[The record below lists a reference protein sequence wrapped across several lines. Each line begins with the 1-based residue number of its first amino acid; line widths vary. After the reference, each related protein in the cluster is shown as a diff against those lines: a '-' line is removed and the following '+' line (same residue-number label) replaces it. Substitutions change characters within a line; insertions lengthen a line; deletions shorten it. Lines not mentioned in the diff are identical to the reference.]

1 MHLLSSPSPG
11 PSHCP
16 LRFLPRRPPCYKIQL
31 NTIHSLFSNP
41 SKTILKYYSATLGV
55 TRWFAEFQKVI
66 SEQFKSLK
74 MEKNW
79 ERFAK
84 VFDNRLMFANNTNY
98 ESFFLKKEKWVL
110 PYYWL
115 PNRTYH
121 KSLVFYKLFFSTKSG
136 QFGTIYFPWK
146 ILQIGWNLKSY
157 ISGAKLAK
165 KMAIK
170 KIKELHVNSSMY
182 ITTHTE

>member
-1 MHLLSSPSPG
+1 MANFVMSPKWPSSP
-11 PSHCP
+11 
-16 LRFLPRRPPCYKIQL
+16 K
-31 NTIHSLFSNP
+31 
-41 SKTILKYYSATLGV
+41 K
-55 TRWFAEFQKVI
+55 
-66 SEQFKSLK
+66 
-74 MEKNW
+74 
-79 ERFAK
+79 
-84 VFDNRLMFANNTNY
+84 
-98 ESFFLKKEKWVL
+98 KKEKQKKGAKFAKEKEKGVL

-165 KMAIK
+165 NLAIK
-170 KIKELHVNSSMY
+170 KIKELHVGSSMY